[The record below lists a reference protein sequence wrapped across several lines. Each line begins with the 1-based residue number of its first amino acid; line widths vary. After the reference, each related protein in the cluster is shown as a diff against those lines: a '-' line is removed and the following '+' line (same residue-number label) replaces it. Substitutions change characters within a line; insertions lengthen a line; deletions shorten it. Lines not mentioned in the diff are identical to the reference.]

1 MDFEIDMV
9 IQLVEQASSQ
19 DLEACQAAIRSGD
32 KDAALAHSDQALAKL
47 GMALEALRAI
57 PRAGQ
62 DLGLGSGV
70 F

>member
-9 IQLVEQASSQ
+9 IQLIDQAATT
-19 DLEACQAAIRSGD
+19 DLERCQAAIRSSD
-32 KDAALAHSDQALAKL
+32 PDAALTHADHALARL
-47 GMALEALRAI
+47 SLALDALRAI
-57 PRAGQ
+57 PRTTQ